1 MQENIKRSILTHLYQ
16 INRRTRQQGAGGMG
30 VENLTMHQM
39 QALFFIK
46 NEQPVRMRELADELL
61 ISPGS
66 ATLLADRLV
75 ESGWLVR
82 TPDEND
88 RRSIRLELS
97 AEAGR
102 KLIELLKMKMRQTGV
117 MLDKLELKDMR
128 ELDRILAL
136 LQDPR

>member
-102 KLIELLKMKMRQTGV
+102 KLIELLKMKMKQTGV

>member
-1 MQENIKRSILTHLYQ
+1 MPEDIKRSILTHLYQ
-16 INRRTRQQGAGGMG
+16 INRRMRQQSAAGMG

-75 ESGWLVR
+75 ESGWLIR
-82 TPDEND
+82 TQDDSD
-88 RRSIRLELS
+88 RRSIRVELS
-97 AEAGR
+97 AEAGK
-102 KLIELLKMKMRQTGV
+102 KLVELLKRKMKQTGV
-117 MLDKLELKDMR
+117 MLDKLDLKDMR
-128 ELDRILAL
+128 ELERILVL
-136 LQDPR
+136 LQDSR